1 MDAAVGSAGALAA
14 VALAQSP
21 LAPMYPLDHTTS
33 DGDTIL
39 LACVT
44 SLDGDAAVAAI
55 DTLLAAGASIEQ
67 PSGAPHSR
75 TPLLQA
81 AHVGNTA
88 AVEALLEAGAD
99 TNATDA
105 DGRTAL
111 EVAVRCGNTASAMA
125 LVDGTTDIDHARRTM
140 EFEFTSSGDGDA
152 DAGSD
157 GDAGSDTELVSPLEL
172 ACLLGHGELARELV
186 RRDCGDLSMVS
197 PRVAAAIAS
206 QGGAVAAL
214 ASDPMN
220 AEPVC
225 PQGMWL
231 CGAPCAWLCACVAV
245 CGCLVC
251 SPCDV
256 PVCVC
261 LCSGG
266 GHRVLGRPRLCLR
279 RAASSSGGCFP
290 YVGQHA
296 RRAGSR
302 GSSLAVR
309 VWRTPCSRCSQP
321 GVTAVTVC
329 LCVQLRPSQ
338 ASTSR
343 RGHQPSGTGERCTC

>member
-1 MDAAVGSAGALAA
+1 MPAN
-14 VALAQSP
+14 
-21 LAPMYPLDHTTS
+21 
-33 DGDTIL
+33 
-39 LACVT
+39 
-44 SLDGDAAVAAI
+44 
-55 DTLLAAGASIEQ
+55 E
-67 PSGAPHSR
+67 
-75 TPLLQA
+75 
-81 AHVGNTA
+81 TA
-88 AVEALLEAGAD
+88 
-99 TNATDA
+99 NATDT

-140 EFEFTSSGDGDA
+140 EFEFTSSGDGGG

-157 GDAGSDTELVSPLEL
+157 GDAGGDTELVSPLEL

-197 PRVAAAIAS
+197 PRVATAIAS

-261 LCSGG
+261 ACAVAAVIESLADRGFAFD
-266 GHRVLGRPRLCLR
+266 VPQVAAAVAAPTLDNT
-279 RAASSSGGCFP
+279 RAALE
-290 YVGQHA
+290 A
-296 RRAGSR
+296 AGIKKS
-302 GSSLAVR
+302 
-309 VWRTPCSRCSQP
+309 
-321 GVTAVTVC
+321 TV
-329 LCVQLRPSQ
+329 LN
-338 ASTSR
+338 
-343 RGHQPSGTGERCTC
+343 